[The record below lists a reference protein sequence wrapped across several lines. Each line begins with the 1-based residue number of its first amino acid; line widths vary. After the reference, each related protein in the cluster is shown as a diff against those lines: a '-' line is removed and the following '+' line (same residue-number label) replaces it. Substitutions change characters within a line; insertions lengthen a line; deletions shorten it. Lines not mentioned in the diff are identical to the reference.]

1 MNAFA
6 LMIARGQLADA
17 VLDDGQLVCL
27 LNDEPLCRLQLQMVD
42 THHLRLLGT
51 IPALPGLS
59 PDCLLPALAQLFCRQ
74 GALQTVSLQLAVDA
88 DFARQAV
95 RSGVASQWLADG
107 SLLCS
112 RAAFWQHSRLWLTQP
127 SSAGMP
133 LEYVMSGEKR
143 HPRRP
148 PQPEGVVYRRYL
160 PQLDSV
166 FSLRVATLAQDLD
179 HFHGWMNQDRVH
191 RFWELAGD
199 RDSHAAYL
207 AAQIDN
213 PKVVPLIGQ
222 FDDEPF
228 AYLESYWARE
238 DRIAP
243 FYDAQDYDRGC
254 HVLVGNSRHR
264 GPAKVS
270 AWLRATCH
278 YLFLDE
284 PRTQRV
290 VGEPRV
296 DNTHFIAYLQQQG
309 FAKLKEFDFP
319 HKRAAMMVL
328 EREAFFGQYGPWGQS

>member
-27 LNDEPLCRLQLQMVD
+27 LNDEPLCRLQLQTVD

-133 LEYVMSGEKR
+133 LGPTKPNGEY
-143 HPRRP
+143 
-148 PQPEGVVYRRYL
+148 
-160 PQLDSV
+160 
-166 FSLRVATLAQDLD
+166 
-179 HFHGWMNQDRVH
+179 
-191 RFWELAGD
+191 
-199 RDSHAAYL
+199 
-207 AAQIDN
+207 
-213 PKVVPLIGQ
+213 
-222 FDDEPF
+222 
-228 AYLESYWARE
+228 
-238 DRIAP
+238 
-243 FYDAQDYDRGC
+243 C
-254 HVLVGNSRHR
+254 
-264 GPAKVS
+264 
-270 AWLRATCH
+270 
-278 YLFLDE
+278 
-284 PRTQRV
+284 V
-290 VGEPRV
+290 VGSPSSISV
-296 DNTHFIAYLQQQG
+296 G
-309 FAKLKEFDFP
+309 
-319 HKRAAMMVL
+319 VL
-328 EREAFFGQYGPWGQS
+328 GKVGRRFSVHTFSATIRPWST